1 VAAACIFRRG
11 RPRWAAPRQLA
22 QRGSHAAYF
31 VSKLLEICTASL
43 ASAQAAQ
50 AGGAHRIELC
60 QNLEQG
66 GITPSYGLIRQVLAE
81 VSLPVFVLIRP
92 RPGGFLYSPAE
103 LAIMQA
109 DIALCRDLGC
119 AGVVL
124 GALDA
129 AGRVAVADC
138 QALIEQAGPLGVTFH
153 RAFDACR
160 DQAEALEDII
170 GLGCQRVLTSGGQP
184 SAEAGQDQLAAL
196 VAQAAGRIEIMPG
209 AGIMA
214 STIEALAA
222 RTGAQEFHASAKR
235 SLPPDPAAGLF
246 AAAQWETDAALVAE
260 LVAHLGALPNN

>member
-1 VAAACIFRRG
+1 MG
-11 RPRWAAPRQLA
+11 RPRHPPP
-22 QRGSHAAYF
+22 RGSHAAYF

-81 VSLPVFVLIRP
+81 VNLPVFVLIRT
-92 RPGGFLYSPAE
+92 RPGGFVYSPDE
-103 LAIMQA
+103 LAIMRA
-109 DIALCRDLGC
+109 DIGLCRDLGC

-138 QALIEQAGPLGVTFH
+138 QALIEQAGELGVTFH

-160 DQAEALEDII
+160 DQAEALEEII
-170 GLGCQRVLTSGGQP
+170 SLGCQRVLTSGGQP
-184 SAEAGQDQLAAL
+184 SAEAGQAQLAAL

-209 AGIMA
+209 AGIVGSNIA
-214 STIEALAA
+214 TLVAH
-222 RTGAQEFHASAKR
+222 TGAQEFHASAKR
-235 SLPPDPAAGLF
+235 TVPPDPAAGLF
-246 AAAQWETDAALVAE
+246 ATAQWQTDAALVAE
-260 LVAHLGALPNN
+260 LVARLA